1 MTFLGYAIP
10 TNFNSNYVGHVECN
24 TNHKHLKYR
33 TVTGSEMNIS
43 ILKKHNNNIQH
54 TKYAQQHFLF
64 ENKIHS
70 EAEKK

>member
-1 MTFLGYAIP
+1 
-10 TNFNSNYVGHVECN
+10 
-24 TNHKHLKYR
+24 
-33 TVTGSEMNIS
+33 MNIS